1 MFEISATNADK
12 APIAPSEISRRVGQ
26 FYGRYPVIATPN
38 SPLFMDKSLAYPLG
52 TEFVIGY
59 DTAERLLDVRFY
71 ANPEHLAGALATF
84 RARGNRFYVLGRR
97 TQGGYKTILDLPGYQ
112 ANRDLFT
119 QLMGQ
124 IDISAT
130 ALAQLGR

>member
-1 MFEISATNADK
+1 M
-12 APIAPSEISRRVGQ
+12 P
-26 FYGRYPVIATPN
+26 RYWTV
-38 SPLFMDKSLAYPLG
+38 
-52 TEFVIGY
+52 V
-59 DTAERLLDVRFY
+59 
-71 ANPEHLAGALATF
+71 ALATF

-97 TQGGYKTILDLPGYQ
+97 TQGSYKTILDLPGYQ
-112 ANRDLFT
+112 ANRDLLT